1 MRRVQLHVADRGS
14 AACALEARPVE
25 DVITIFPP
33 NGFIYVQV
41 DPGAPSAWRK
51 QPYYDQLRRWAKNNL
66 PKGIC
71 VVVFVNDVATVIMP
85 DRDVPLGA
93 MKPTDGISVRR
104 NLASGS
110 AAYEVTVIPGAAGLP
125 G

>member
-1 MRRVQLHVADRGS
+1 
-14 AACALEARPVE
+14 
-25 DVITIFPP
+25 VITIFPP

-93 MKPTDGISVRR
+93 MKSTDGISVRR

-110 AAYEVTVIPGAAGLP
+110 AAYEVTVIPAPPPACRDSRRHCGSLVWISPSRRA
-125 G
+125 